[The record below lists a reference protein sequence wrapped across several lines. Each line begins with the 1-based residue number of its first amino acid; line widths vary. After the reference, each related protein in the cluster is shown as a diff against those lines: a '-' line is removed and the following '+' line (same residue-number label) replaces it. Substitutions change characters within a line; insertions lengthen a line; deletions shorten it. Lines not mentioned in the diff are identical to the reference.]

1 MANKFKAGEIVV
13 LRSGGPPMT
22 VEKVPGDK
30 QDYTSSPFT
39 EYRCEWFKG
48 ASAQNGTF
56 AEHVLDAYTPPAKPG
71 ATNNG

>member
-1 MANKFKAGEIVV
+1 
-13 LRSGGPPMT
+13 MT

-71 ATNNG
+71 AKSNG